1 MNRTPAV
8 KFAIVDLRE

>member
-8 KFAIVDLRE
+8 CGHIAV